1 MVKAT
6 VEFCGGKS
14 RSVTSFPVPYVAL
27 LLFSK
32 KASHNHRVIASSSV
46 SLPDIYI
53 KICSTPNCCMFKH
66 ATLVTKKEKKKHAT
80 LVTKKEKKKKRLFI
94 IFPLTQF
101 QLCLGDSGMGIV
113 HENANFSGSET
124 DFPWGEEK
132 KISQGKRNWR

>member
-66 ATLVTKKEKKKHAT
+66 ATLVTKKEKKR
-80 LVTKKEKKKKRLFI
+80 KRLFI

-124 DFPWGEEK
+124 EFPWGEEK